1 MAGQEHAAGIGT
13 DEFIR
18 IGNDG
23 RKWIAR
29 DKGTDTADF
38 YSWMVDCRRL
48 LLTKDEL
55 TWLERQTVPDREVDV
70 FVNMSCG
77 TQLIPHVTLEIVD
90 VLRALGVSFVAG
102 TGPQFCCGK
111 PFRTRDR
118 QDAGVKVSQASL
130 DRFMSWG
137 ATTATHVCQS
147 CQIIYSNHVA
157 ERESAA
163 PGLVNVHLTEFIEN
177 RIRELGDDVPWKRAP
192 GLRTLTA
199 NCHAMSPVHKASH
212 ASVERI
218 MELIPGVEVVGKISS
233 SSRGAPCTTDYPGGP
248 SILAELDDRERA
260 EVTRDLESQARAA
273 GDADTIVM
281 HAHWCQREWQKFSS
295 ERLGVKH
302 FVSVLAEALDC
313 SHPNRYDQ
321 FWKLGDPEAVVEQS
335 RPYWESWGMTP
346 AQARDIAYKNFHP
359 HYSGFLNTDCACG
372 GDPAKCNTGK
382 NTLLNG

>member
-23 RKWIAR
+23 REWIAR

-137 ATTATHVCQS
+137 ATTATHVC
-147 CQIIYSNHVA
+147 
-157 ERESAA
+157 
-163 PGLVNVHLTEFIEN
+163 
-177 RIRELGDDVPWKRAP
+177 
-192 GLRTLTA
+192 
-199 NCHAMSPVHKASH
+199 
-212 ASVERI
+212 
-218 MELIPGVEVVGKISS
+218 
-233 SSRGAPCTTDYPGGP
+233 
-248 SILAELDDRERA
+248 
-260 EVTRDLESQARAA
+260 
-273 GDADTIVM
+273 
-281 HAHWCQREWQKFSS
+281 
-295 ERLGVKH
+295 
-302 FVSVLAEALDC
+302 
-313 SHPNRYDQ
+313 
-321 FWKLGDPEAVVEQS
+321 
-335 RPYWESWGMTP
+335 
-346 AQARDIAYKNFHP
+346 
-359 HYSGFLNTDCACG
+359 
-372 GDPAKCNTGK
+372 
-382 NTLLNG
+382 

>member
-1 MAGQEHAAGIGT
+1 M
-13 DEFIR
+13 
-18 IGNDG
+18 
-23 RKWIAR
+23 
-29 DKGTDTADF
+29 
-38 YSWMVDCRRL
+38 
-48 LLTKDEL
+48 
-55 TWLERQTVPDREVDV
+55 
-70 FVNMSCG
+70 
-77 TQLIPHVTLEIVD
+77 IPHVTLEIVD

-177 RIRELGDDVPWKRAP
+177 RIRELGDDVPWKREP
-192 GLRTLTA
+192 GLRMLTA

-218 MELIPGVEVVGKISS
+218 MRLIHRRGRGDDLDVVARCPVYDGLPGRSEHPRRAG
-233 SSRGAPCTTDYPGGP
+233 RP
-248 SILAELDDRERA
+248 EERA
-260 EVTRDLESQARAA
+260 EVTRDLEDQARAA
-273 GDADTIVM
+273 GGADTIVM

-295 ERLGVKH
+295 DRLGVKH

-335 RPYWESWGMTP
+335 RPYWESWGLSP
-346 AQARDIAYKNFHP
+346 AQARDIAYKKLP
-359 HYSGFLNTDCACG
+359 
-372 GDPAKCNTGK
+372 PA
-382 NTLLNG
+382 LLGLPEHRLRVWR